1 MLSSEFFSQ
10 ADFATKTQSDHTG
23 TYLNE
28 YSQDVLKE
36 FCESVK
42 VSLQKATTSD
52 ANLMLHKTTSY
63 AFKAIAYLQYANYL
77 RAHLLK
83 NPLKRLFINFGALI
97 V

>member
-1 MLSSEFFSQ
+1 MCLVFLVLMLSSEFFSQ

-36 FCESVK
+36 FRESVK
-42 VSLQKATTSD
+42 VSLQKE
-52 ANLMLHKTTSY
+52 TTSY

-83 NPLKRLFINFGALI
+83 NPLKRLFINFGVLI